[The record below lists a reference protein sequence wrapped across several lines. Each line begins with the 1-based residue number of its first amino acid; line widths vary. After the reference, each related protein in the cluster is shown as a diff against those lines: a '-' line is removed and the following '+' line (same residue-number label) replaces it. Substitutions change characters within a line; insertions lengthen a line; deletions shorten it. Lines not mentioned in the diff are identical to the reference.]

1 MDFLQIQKG
10 ILFGEKS
17 QCEDDNTHK
26 LAFFKQKP
34 KVFSVKSAHF
44 KALNKPFIDRA
55 VLFLNDIVK
64 KCRSF
69 SELESES

>member
-1 MDFLQIQKG
+1 MDFLQIQKV
-10 ILFGEKS
+10 ILLGEKQS

-34 KVFSVKSAHF
+34 EVFSVKSTHF
-44 KALNKPFIDRA
+44 KTLNKPFFDRD
-55 VLFLNDIVK
+55 VLFLNDIVR

-69 SELESES
+69 SELES